1 MTASKED
8 QVKREEMQAQAEI
21 VLVQEELDKKNT
33 MVDKLKKAYKKQ
45 NETIE
50 ELKVHS
56 IETLYVYRNCSAN
69 LRV

>member
-56 IETLYVYRNCSAN
+56 TKRLC
-69 LRV
+69 L